1 MFRFLAKLIG
11 FLTLSAL
18 AAAGLAKLFLESRAD
33 PDTEELDMVSV
44 FEGRRLVSTANP
56 FYGGR
61 IMAMFSGVTLDLR
74 QVTPAPT
81 GVHLDLAVCCSGV
94 QVIVPVGW
102 KIRSEARIVV
112 SGFTDASVTDADP
125 DAPTLHISGIMV
137 ASGVQVIGKPAMEVV
152 R

>member
-61 IMAMFSGVTLDLR
+61 IMAMSRG
-74 QVTPAPT
+74 
-81 GVHLDLAVCCSGV
+81 
-94 QVIVPVGW
+94 
-102 KIRSEARIVV
+102 
-112 SGFTDASVTDADP
+112 
-125 DAPTLHISGIMV
+125 
-137 ASGVQVIGKPAMEVV
+137 
-152 R
+152 